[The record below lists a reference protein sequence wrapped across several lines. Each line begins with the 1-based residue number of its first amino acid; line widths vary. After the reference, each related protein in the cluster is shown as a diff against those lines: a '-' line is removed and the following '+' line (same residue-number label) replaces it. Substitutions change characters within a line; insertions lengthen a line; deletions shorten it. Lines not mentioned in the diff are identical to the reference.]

1 MGKSRLKRGL
11 TERETVVEYWKEKE
25 RKKMRKPPKTETIK
39 KKINA
44 YAYKAGFTFHPQA
57 DGTYS
62 LFDIHM
68 GYYVCRGSHDKVVRF
83 VVDEL
88 WAKYFRLNGT

>member
-1 MGKSRLKRGL
+1 MKIGNDK
-11 TERETVVEYWKEKE
+11 VIE

-39 KKINA
+39 NKIQG
-44 YAYKAGFTFHPQA
+44 YAYKAGFSFHPQN

-68 GYYVCRGSHDKVVRF
+68 GYYVCRGSHDRVVQF
-83 VVDEL
+83 VENEL
-88 WAKYFRLNGT
+88 WAKYHRLTHS

>member
-1 MGKSRLKRGL
+1 VGVEKQKKFGIIL
-11 TERETVVEYWKEKE
+11 EREREKE
-25 RKKMRKPPKTETIK
+25 MRKPPKTETIR

-44 YAYKAGFTFHPQA
+44 YSYRAGFTLHPQN

-68 GYYVCRGSHDKVVRF
+68 GYYVCRGSMDTVVRF
-83 VVDEL
+83 VTDEL
-88 WAKYFRLNGT
+88 WAKYFRTVRA